1 MNQAIPAEVMSVWN
15 SGNKVLA
22 IKLLR
27 DQTGLGLAEAKHLLE
42 SADAAGLP
50 RELPLPMHG
59 ADSSLTEFNIAEP
72 SLNELRIHAAM
83 ASGNKLEA
91 VKLLKEATGL
101 GLAQA
106 KERID
111 EALQGEPLDLS
122 PAPPF
127 STSSAPS
134 PNVLAAAP
142 GEVPRSRSGFF
153 VLMLLIVLLL
163 CAVAW
168 NYFKSA

>member
-1 MNQAIPAEVMSVWN
+1 MNQAIPAEIMSVWN

-27 DQTGLGLAEAKHLLE
+27 DQTGLGLAETKHLLE

-50 RELPLPMHG
+50 IEMPLQMHR
-59 ADSSLTEFNIAEP
+59 AEP
-72 SLNELRIHAAM
+72 SITEPSPTELRIHAAI
-83 ASGNKLEA
+83 AAGSKLEA

-111 EALQGEPLDLS
+111 DAMQGQPLDLKPAQPSSTQASAS
-122 PAPPF
+122 PYEVA
-127 STSSAPS
+127 T
-134 PNVLAAAP
+134 AP
-142 GEVPRSRSGFF
+142 GEVPRSRSGLF
-153 VLMLLIVLLL
+153 VTMLLLVLLL
-163 CAVAW
+163 CAVIW